1 MVIPVVMDKNIYRTL
16 NELGITDID
25 HIERYT
31 LRQEGDEDILKI
43 YFKRRRGELFAHSV
57 KFRQGR
63 STKVVP
69 VDSGRGQYKEVS
81 EISPLMLK
89 ASEELEKIV
98 RHDESIVEIK
108 QRILQDIDHLE
119 RVLTR
124 KLEQLREDVERLG

>member
-1 MVIPVVMDKNIYRTL
+1 MYETL
-16 NELGITDID
+16 KELGITDVD

-43 YFKRRRGELFAHSV
+43 YFRRKRGDLFPHSI

-69 VDSGRGQYKEVS
+69 IDSGRGQYKEVS

-89 ASEELEKIV
+89 ASGELEEIV
-98 RHDESIVEIK
+98 KREENLVELK
-108 QRILQDIDHLE
+108 QRILRDIDHLE
-119 RVLTR
+119 KVVSR
-124 KLEQLREDVERLG
+124 KLAQLRDDVERLG

>member
-1 MVIPVVMDKNIYRTL
+1 MYDTL

-25 HIERYT
+25 LIERYT

-63 STKVVP
+63 STKVIP

-89 ASEELEKIV
+89 ASEELERIV
-98 RHDESIVEIK
+98 RRDENIVEAK

-119 RVLTR
+119 RVITR
-124 KLEQLREDVERLG
+124 KLEQLRDDVERLG